1 MKSFIAIL
9 LLILTLLVTGCEC
22 VGGLG
27 RDIQYVGHWLEDTS
41 ESVRK

>member
-1 MKSFIAIL
+1 MRSLIAIA
-9 LLILTLLVTGCEC
+9 LLIVTLSLVGCEC

-27 RDIQYVGHWLEDTS
+27 RDIQYAGHWLEDTS